1 MQMKDGGVEN
11 EDDPDDEDLAE
22 ASTVTKYA
30 TQAMACPY
38 DPNSDIASEV
48 CAALSG
54 DPTSNDSFC
63 QGPLADFGEFT
74 GQVSL
79 QVDLPGAHPGVVQ
92 DGRAHP
98 ALRTPVDFAA
108 ATKAY
113 NATRRATLA
122 TVCHTAPAAPQA
134 TLSSAGPNSALQV
147 LPFPNMASLAADP
160 HLLTPQPY
168 LKLDRPPTLDET
180 SALFKLSTNQEL
192 AFKVIT
198 TALTEAVEHQQRTAC
213 DSAARITEPEQLYAA
228 TIGDAGAGKSQ
239 VVHAF
244 LWHAWQHK
252 INDRV
257 GICAP
262 QWRAALQ
269 ASCMLQQ
276 ARPSPL
282 AMCPA
287 LPC

>member
-1 MQMKDGGVEN
+1 MQMKDGGVE
-11 EDDPDDEDLAE
+11 EADDHDDEDLAE

-63 QGPLADFGEFT
+63 QGPLTDFGEFT

-79 QVDLPGAHPGVVQ
+79 QADLPGTAPGVVQ
-92 DGRAHP
+92 DKRTHP

-122 TVCHTAPAAPQA
+122 TVCYSAPATPQA
-134 TLSSAGPNSALQV
+134 TLSSTASHSALEV
-147 LPFPNMASLAADP
+147 VPLPNMASLAADP

-180 SALFKLSTNQEL
+180 TTLFKLSTNQEL
-192 AFKVIT
+192 TFKVIT
-198 TALTEAVEHQQRTAC
+198 TALTGSVEHQQRLAC
-213 DSAARITEPEQLYAA
+213 NPAARITEPEQLYAA

-269 ASCMLQQ
+269 ASLVDMHGRHL
-276 ARPSPL
+276 
-282 AMCPA
+282 
-287 LPC
+287 